1 MINNIYIKFLTLI
14 INFIDK
20 SNKRL
25 IINFFKKEVNNNF
38 IVILDIG
45 AHKGETIDLF
55 YDNFKINK
63 ILAFEANPLIYE
75 ELKENIRRKKNFNK
89 IYLFNNGVGDKIEE
103 KKLFVFNDSSS
114 STYNNIDKK
123 TKYYQRKEKILS
135 FLKFNKTVL
144 QSEMKTKIF
153 PLSYFQEVA
162 KIEKIDILKIDTE
175 GYELNVLKGI
185 DANHFEKIK
194 YIYFEHHYDLMIKKN
209 YTYTDIKN
217 FLNQKGFYLSLKLK
231 MKFRKTFEY
240 VYENKKL

>member
-185 DANHFEKIK
+185 DTNHFEKIK